1 MQIIQANF
9 QNRAG
14 HTLRGIV
21 TLPDGGATFPMLVM
35 LHGFGGTCGGYK
47 AMFTQMSRAL
57 AVQGIGS
64 VRFDFYGNGESD
76 GSFGDMTFEGLH
88 TDIADIF
95 AWVKAQ
101 PFTDNDRIF
110 LCGHSMGGYLA
121 ASTAPKL
128 NPRGL
133 VLLCPGAGM
142 WFGCAERA
150 DAVTK
155 TGQDFADVEGLCY
168 KMDFNYQMSKHPDPY
183 TEAAGYA
190 GPVLI
195 ARAADDKL
203 VDDACCQSYKNVYNH
218 AEFMTLERGGHN
230 FAAIPTREALNQ
242 ALADFIKNN
251 V

>member
-21 TLPDGGATFPMLVM
+21 TLPDGGGVFPMLVM
-35 LHGFGGTCGGYK
+35 LHGFGGNLGGYK
-47 AMFTQMSRAL
+47 AVSTQMARAL
-57 AVQGIGS
+57 ATQGIGS
-64 VRFDFYGNGESD
+64 ARFDYYGNGESD
-76 GSFGDMTFEGLH
+76 GSFADMTFDGLH
-88 TDIADIF
+88 TDIADIY

-101 PFTDNDRIF
+101 PFTDNDRVF

-133 VLLCPGAGM
+133 VLLCPGAAM
-142 WFGCAERA
+142 WYGCAERA

-155 TGQDFADVEGLCY
+155 TGQDYADIEGLCY
-168 KMDFNYQMSKHPDPY
+168 KMDFNYQMAKHPDPY
-183 TEAAGYA
+183 TEAAGYN
-190 GPVLI
+190 GPVFI

-203 VDDACCQSYKNVYNH
+203 VDDACCQNYKKVYRC
-218 AEFMTLERGGHN
+218 AEVMTLERGGHN
-230 FAAIPTREALNQ
+230 FAAIPTREALNH
-242 ALADFIKNN
+242 ALAGFIKNN
-251 V
+251 I